1 MMDLLEDD
9 TWMLQARYKVDKANN
24 WYSSW
29 NSQIYSSF
37 VDHRMNNSLRNPTS
51 VLAETKANT
60 KNIGGRSEV
69 TIRNKQ
75 SLIYLG
81 FDGKFENITGNR
93 ERTML
98 MGPNEGKTMT
108 DSVWQ
113 DGQLMHGGIFADL
126 LRQTGKY
133 KLSISGRLDL
143 VSADA
148 GSPSKSFLQLY
159 PKISSTDL
167 NTSFSAGISRQWSSD
182 WFTGIWFGRG
192 VRSANITERYIN
204 SLPVGKDPYEMIGNP
219 TIKPEANNQIDLILS
234 YKRANTKLELSTYY
248 SVVDHYI
255 SSFINTDMSP
265 KFGAPG
271 VRQFTNIKAAN
282 LYGFEFIWFQLWMP
296 QFNNQL
302 RIVYINGQNSSTHTP
317 LAEISPMTISYRVEG
332 NFLNNRF
339 VPYFEIRH
347 SLKQNRIALDF
358 GEIATDAFTV
368 SDLGIRM
375 IALKSLLISVGVN
388 NIFDKEYRE
397 HLSRFISPSQPLFS
411 VGRSLITNI
420 SFSF

>member
-1 MMDLLEDD
+1 
-9 TWMLQARYKVDKANN
+9 
-24 WYSSW
+24 
-29 NSQIYSSF
+29 
-37 VDHRMNNSLRNPTS
+37 
-51 VLAETKANT
+51 
-60 KNIGGRSEV
+60 
-69 TIRNKQ
+69 
-75 SLIYLG
+75 
-81 FDGKFENITGNR
+81 
-93 ERTML
+93 
-98 MGPNEGKTMT
+98 
-108 DSVWQ
+108 
-113 DGQLMHGGIFADL
+113 
-126 LRQTGKY
+126 
-133 KLSISGRLDL
+133 
-143 VSADA
+143 
-148 GSPSKSFLQLY
+148 
-159 PKISSTDL
+159 
-167 NTSFSAGISRQWSSD
+167 
-182 WFTGIWFGRG
+182 
-192 VRSANITERYIN
+192 
-204 SLPVGKDPYEMIGNP
+204 
-219 TIKPEANNQIDLILS
+219 
-234 YKRANTKLELSTYY
+234 
-248 SVVDHYI
+248 
-255 SSFINTDMSP
+255 MSP